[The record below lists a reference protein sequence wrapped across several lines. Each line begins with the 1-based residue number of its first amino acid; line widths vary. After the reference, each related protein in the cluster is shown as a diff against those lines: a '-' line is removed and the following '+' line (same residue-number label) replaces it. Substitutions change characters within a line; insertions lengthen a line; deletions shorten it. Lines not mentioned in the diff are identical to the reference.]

1 MLFIFVFCKVGFES
15 LCQFPPREHDAPPT
29 TFAFQ
34 PDIRAKTRDRPF
46 IGTTWMLFAKSQMVV
61 EAEVR
66 EHIYLDKSERVKYDY
81 YKLNCDKL
89 RTRNFV

>member
-1 MLFIFVFCKVGFES
+1 
-15 LCQFPPREHDAPPT
+15 
-29 TFAFQ
+29 
-34 PDIRAKTRDRPF
+34 
-46 IGTTWMLFAKSQMVV
+46 MLFAKSQMVV